1 MLGLRDVDS
10 VKKTVALRFS
20 DLKLDWCE
28 GVRPTPDGP
37 VTLRWRKDGRKLLFQ
52 LTTPAGYSVTVENC
66 GSIELVRQP

>member
-1 MLGLRDVDS
+1 
-10 VKKTVALRFS
+10 
-20 DLKLDWCE
+20 
-28 GVRPTPDGP
+28 